1 MDYNDLDRETR
12 ILIKKAIDIY
22 DVIKDKDLK
31 VSYKGRYDDD
41 EETFEFKKHDKRVF
55 SIFAAGI
62 LHGGHLG
69 DLVKQ
74 FDDIQVDDVLEFIDT
89 DLSEIEELQNS
100 NDHYREMYNTIFSVE
115 LDSIIRKGSTLI
127 NNPIPLCPEKIM
139 YCVSNSFADSESVEV
154 YFKKYLDCDYNSHH
168 PFVEALQAYLRNLP
182 DKKISKQPSKP
193 SSPKPEGKGLVKIT
207 GDPFVDMLFNHLMD
221 LDPDADFKPNRDD
234 DDDDDRSVVKKDII
248 ITPFGI
254 REIPSSNRDD
264 GYAVTGSHKF
274 LREMLYPGDAD
285 DEDDEEEIIEE
296 PEETGIDWDILE
308 DLKRK
313 FIGQEEAA
321 EDIFYNIVN
330 NQELAKMKDI
340 PDGQRSII
348 FMDGPSGTG
357 KTGIVREI
365 TKQMKI
371 PFVSTSINNYSS
383 TGYVGGN
390 LTDLLEQL
398 LAAAQGDLELAQKG
412 IIVLDEFD
420 KIAHSQDRG
429 LEMKRAVQQQLLDFL
444 GGGKYTIPTSK
455 GFMAKD
461 VEFDTSKL
469 TFVCLAAL
477 TDLREEK
484 QKVGTTLGFNVNPTT
499 PATPA
504 GEKGTYNITPD
515 DLIGIGLEKELVG
528 RLNTYLHTKEYP
540 IDILEKILRES
551 EISPLKGFKI
561 WVEKFGKTLDMDDD
575 VYHTIAEC
583 AYKLNTGARSL
594 QTIVNG
600 IRTRFIKQVLRG
612 DEEVIRLDSN
622 IVREISAAA
631 TSRKARD

>member
-31 VSYKGRYDDD
+31 VSYKGKYDKY
-41 EETFEFKKHDKRVF
+41 EETFEFKQHDKRVF

-69 DLVKQ
+69 DMVKQ

-100 NDHYREMYNTIFSVE
+100 NDHYREMYDTIFSLE
-115 LDSIIRKGSTLI
+115 IDNIINKGSTLI
-127 NNPIPLCPEKIM
+127 NPTIPLCPEKLM
-139 YCVSNSFADSESVEV
+139 YCVSNSFANSKSVEV
-154 YFKKYLDCDYNSHH
+154 YFEKYLDCDFNSHH
-168 PFVEALQAYLRNLP
+168 PFVEALHAYLKNLP

-193 SSPKPEGKGLVKIT
+193 SSPKPEDKGLVPIT
-207 GDPFVDMLFNHLMD
+207 GDPFVDMLFNHLMNM
-221 LDPDADFKPNRDD
+221 DPDADFKPNRDD
-234 DDDDDRSVVKKDII
+234 DGDDDRRVVKKDII
-248 ITPFGI
+248 VTPFGI
-254 REIPSSNRDD
+254 KEIPSSKRDE

-274 LREMLYPGDAD
+274 LRELLYPGDAD

-296 PEETGIDWDILE
+296 PEVTGIDWDILE

-330 NQELAKMKDI
+330 NQELAKMEDI

-357 KTGIVREI
+357 KTAIVREI

-371 PFVSTSINNYSS
+371 PFVTTSINNYSS

-398 LAAAQGDLELAQKG
+398 LSAAQGDLELAQKG

-420 KIAHSQDRG
+420 KIAHSKDRG

-444 GGGKYTIPTSK
+444 CGG
-455 GFMAKD
+455 
-461 VEFDTSKL
+461 
-469 TFVCLAAL
+469 
-477 TDLREEK
+477 
-484 QKVGTTLGFNVNPTT
+484 
-499 PATPA
+499 
-504 GEKGTYNITPD
+504 
-515 DLIGIGLEKELVG
+515 
-528 RLNTYLHTKEYP
+528 
-540 IDILEKILRES
+540 
-551 EISPLKGFKI
+551 
-561 WVEKFGKTLDMDDD
+561 
-575 VYHTIAEC
+575 
-583 AYKLNTGARSL
+583 
-594 QTIVNG
+594 
-600 IRTRFIKQVLRG
+600 
-612 DEEVIRLDSN
+612 
-622 IVREISAAA
+622 
-631 TSRKARD
+631 